1 MIPNILTTARVAMVP
16 LFAYFMLIENNPYAG
31 ALIFVLA
38 GITDVLLITRR
49 SPFLSIEVISRKT
62 LCDIAFVSLLRT
74 ISLVSLLFSIGS
86 CAISSFGSS

>member
-38 GITDVLLITRR
+38 GDRKSTRLN
-49 SPFLSIEVISRKT
+49 SSHGAKSRMP
-62 LCDIAFVSLLRT
+62 
-74 ISLVSLLFSIGS
+74 
-86 CAISSFGSS
+86 SSA